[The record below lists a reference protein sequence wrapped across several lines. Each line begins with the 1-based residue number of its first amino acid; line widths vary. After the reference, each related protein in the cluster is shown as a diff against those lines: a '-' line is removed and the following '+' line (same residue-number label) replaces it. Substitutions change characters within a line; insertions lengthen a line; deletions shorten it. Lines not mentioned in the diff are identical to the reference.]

1 LAKRARSPRRGG
13 LGAKLHLALRA
24 QGLEG
29 RAIVVACSGGVDS
42 VVLAHALHDLGVP
55 VSLAHVHHGLR
66 GESADADEAFVA
78 ELAKRLELPFAHR
91 RVDPRARIEAAPSSR
106 VRPTVQEAARRLRA
120 EALRD
125 AACELGA
132 DHVALAHNADD
143 QAETVL
149 LRLLRGTGPEGLGGI
164 AECSPDGFF
173 VRPMLGVAR
182 REILA
187 HAGRQGI
194 EWREDPSNA
203 DRRYARARLRH
214 EWLPGLARDFNPRLL
229 RAIGDLAEAQRRES
243 EWISLR
249 VEQEASR
256 RFAQDAT
263 SGALRIGAQG
273 WGVDVMPDAIA
284 RRLARHALHQ
294 MGAARD
300 VTRAHLERV
309 VRFWREGR
317 LGRRL
322 ELPDGLVLVRDARG
336 FSLGRNLPP
345 GSGC

>member
-1 LAKRARSPRRGG
+1 M
-13 LGAKLHLALRA
+13 
-24 QGLEG
+24 
-29 RAIVVACSGGVDS
+29 
-42 VVLAHALHDLGVP
+42 VLVHALHELGVR
-55 VSLAHVHHGLR
+55 VAVAHVHHGLR
-66 GESADADEAFVA
+66 GEGADADEAFVA
-78 ELAKRLELPFAHR
+78 ALAKRLALPFAHR
-91 RVDPRARIEAAPSSR
+91 RVDPRARIAAATSSR

-120 EALRD
+120 DALRD
-125 AACELGA
+125 AARELGA

-164 AECSPDGFF
+164 AERSPDGFF
-173 VRPMLGVAR
+173 VRPLLGVAR
-182 REILA
+182 REILTYA
-187 HAGRQGI
+187 TRQGI

-256 RFAQDAT
+256 RFARDAN
-263 SGALRIGAQG
+263 GVLRIAAEDWSEGL
-273 WGVDVMPDAIA
+273 MPDAIA

-300 VTRAHLERV
+300 VTRAHIERV

-317 LGRRL
+317 PGRRL
-322 ELPDGLVLVRDARG
+322 ELPAGLVLARDARG
-336 FSLGRNLPP
+336 FSLARNLPP
-345 GSGC
+345 GTGC